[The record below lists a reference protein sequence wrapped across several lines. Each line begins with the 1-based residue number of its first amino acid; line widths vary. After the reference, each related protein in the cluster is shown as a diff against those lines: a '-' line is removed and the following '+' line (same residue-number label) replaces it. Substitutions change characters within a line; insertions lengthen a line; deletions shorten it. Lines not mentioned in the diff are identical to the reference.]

1 MQFEGL
7 KLPTGASIQLLLTG
21 GEEVS
26 YSLDTVY
33 IGCLPLHS
41 IVVAMPNEKPD
52 VELYVGMDVSVALNL
67 PTGVATFS
75 SSIEVIADDPYH
87 YLHLRYPEKIRF
99 RQIRNSARVRVE
111 MPVSLAK
118 RNSVEDMKNLKSQV
132 IDISA
137 TGLKLVTNRNIGQI
151 GDELMIHIAMY
162 FAGVERSVSIASV
175 IRARLGGHSEKTEMS
190 NIYGV
195 QFKAM
200 SDEQK
205 ILLHAFVLNGL
216 HAGDGVGL

>member
-1 MQFEGL
+1 MQFEEL
-7 KLPTGASIQLLLTG
+7 QLQPGASIQLLLTG

-33 IGCLPLHS
+33 MGCLVLHS

-52 VELYVGMDVSVALNL
+52 VEIYAGMEISVALNL

-75 SSIEVIADDPYH
+75 SHVEVIAEQPYR

-111 MPVSLAK
+111 MPVRLAK
-118 RNSVEDMKNLKSQV
+118 RNSAEDMKSLKSQV
-132 IDISA
+132 IDIST
-137 TGLKLVTNRNIGQI
+137 TGLKLVTNNNIGQI

-162 FAGVERSVSIASV
+162 FAGVERTLSIAAV
-175 IRARLGGHSEKTEMS
+175 IRARLGSHSEKIEMS

-195 QFKAM
+195 QFQTM
-200 SDEQK
+200 NDEQK

-216 HAGDGVGL
+216 QAGDGLGL

>member
-1 MQFEGL
+1 MQFQDL
-7 KLPTGASIQLLLTG
+7 QLQPGASIQLLLTG

-33 IGCLPLHS
+33 MGCLVLHS
-41 IVVAMPNEKPD
+41 IVVATPNEKPD
-52 VELYVGMDVSVALNL
+52 VELEEGMEVSVALNL

-75 SSIEVIADDPYH
+75 SVIEVVADKPYS
-87 YLHLRYPEKIRF
+87 YLHLRYPEQIRF

-111 MPVSLAK
+111 MPVRLAK
-118 RNSVEDMKNLKSQV
+118 RNSAEDMATLRSQV

-137 TGLKLVTNRNIGQI
+137 TGLKLVTNNNIGQI
-151 GDELMIHIAMY
+151 GDELMIHITMY
-162 FAGVERSVSIASV
+162 FAGVERSVSIPSV
-175 IRARLGGHSEKTEMS
+175 IRARLGSQGDDVEMS

-195 QFKAM
+195 QFQAM
-200 SDEQK
+200 DDEQK

-216 HAGDGVGL
+216 QAGDGLGL

>member
-1 MQFEGL
+1 MQFEDL
-7 KLPTGASIQLLLTG
+7 QLQPGASIQLLLTG

-33 IGCLPLHS
+33 VGCLVLHS
-41 IVVAMPNEKPD
+41 IVVAMPSEKSD
-52 VELYVGMDVSVALNL
+52 VELVAGMEISVALNL

-75 SSIEVIADDPYH
+75 SIVDVVADQPYC
-87 YLHLRYPEKIRF
+87 YLHLRYPEQIRF

-111 MPVSLAK
+111 MPVRLAK
-118 RNSVEDMKNLKSQV
+118 RNSPEDMASLKSQV

-137 TGLKLVTNRNIGQI
+137 TGLKLVTNNNIGQI
-151 GDELMIHIAMY
+151 GDELTIHIAMY
-162 FAGVERSVSIASV
+162 FAGVERLLSVAAV
-175 IRARLGGHSEKTEMS
+175 IRARLGGHSDKSEMS

-195 QFKAM
+195 QFQTM
-200 SDEQK
+200 NDEQK

-216 HAGDGVGL
+216 QAGDGLGL